1 MKYEK
6 PTLRPTKAIESDS
19 TVADVMECR
28 YCGSED
34 TYEYNTDEVEFGYNG
49 TGHYY
54 ADCHCND
61 CGRDF
66 RRYINF
72 KYTVESYS

>member
-1 MKYEK
+1 MKYNKPDLK
-6 PTLRPTKAIESDS
+6 PTREIKSDT

-28 YCGSED
+28 YCGSD
-34 TYEYNTDEVEFGYNG
+34 NTYIYGTDEIEFEYDG

-54 ADCHCND
+54 ADCHCNS
-61 CGRDF
+61 CGHGF

-72 KYTVESYS
+72 RYNVTSYS